1 MQHDFLTQY
10 LSPVLKERTE
20 ATGIAIR
27 LPFLHVVAEKVVKV
41 NGGNFGHRVT
51 PGHNSLFRN
60 KKKIRIYY
68 YYLPKR

>member
-41 NGGNFGHRVT
+41 NGVT
-51 PGHNSLFRN
+51 SDTG
-60 KKKIRIYY
+60 
-68 YYLPKR
+68 